1 MKEAALK
8 ALGTGLTLDP
18 ALIHSGLDGRR
29 TGLLHIQG
37 QNLRWRVLACPAH
50 WLCLAYGGA
59 ETPPAISLRRLHAAR
74 AS

>member
-1 MKEAALK
+1 M
-8 ALGTGLTLDP
+8 
-18 ALIHSGLDGRR
+18 DGRR